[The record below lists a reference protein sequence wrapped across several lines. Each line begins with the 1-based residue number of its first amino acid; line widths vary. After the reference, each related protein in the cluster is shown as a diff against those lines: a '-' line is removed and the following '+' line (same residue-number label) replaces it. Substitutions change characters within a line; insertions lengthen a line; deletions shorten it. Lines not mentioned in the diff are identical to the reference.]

1 MNPISKYIKLIYYLF
16 TPRNNY
22 IRIGL
27 LLLITFSLLS
37 IYLNIQGF
45 NCLSKL
51 SQYYNEDNN
60 QHTVNNTSIQELE
73 FQCFIITN
81 SYVYSIF
88 GIIIG
93 IILIVFYYFKKRK
106 NT

>member
-1 MNPISKYIKLIYYLF
+1 MNPILKYIKLIYYFF

-22 IRIGL
+22 IRVGL
-27 LLLITFSLLS
+27 LLLITFSFLS

-45 NCLSKL
+45 NCLLKL
-51 SQYYNEDNN
+51 SQYYNDHNN
-60 QHTVNNTSIQELE
+60 ELAFNDTLIQDLE
-73 FQCFIITN
+73 FQCFVITN

-93 IILIVFYYFKKRK
+93 IILIVFYLFKKRK
-106 NT
+106 NP